1 MFGLILII
9 VMLGDTTYYEKEYN
23 DILFLKKLDL
33 KTKNGLFFGD
43 SSNHIYFFKI
53 VFMTC

>member
-1 MFGLILII
+1 
-9 VMLGDTTYYEKEYN
+9 MLGDTTYYEKKYN
-23 DILFLKKLDL
+23 DTLFLKKLDL